1 MIGYKNNILMCED
14 IDIRELTKVYGS
26 PFYIYSKNDILQK
39 IRFLKDIFSSLDDV
53 LIAYA
58 VKAENNLSILKMMV
72 EEGIGADVVSIGE
85 TLKYIK
91 AGGDARNI
99 VFSGVAKTEEEI
111 KKSIELNIKRFNIES
126 IPEAVRINNIA
137 KELKK
142 RVKCSIR
149 VNPNVDAHTHE
160 KITTGVNGNKF
171 GVCIKTIIE
180 NANLLKSLDNIEI
193 ESLSMHIGSQMT
205 DAEPF
210 YRAILVMKD
219 LINEVNSMGFN
230 ITDIDIGGGYGV
242 RYNKDHSGFDFD
254 KFKNES
260 INLLKEMNLKVTTEP
275 GRYFVAESCALI
287 MRVEYV
293 KEELGRKY
301 VILDGG
307 MNDYVRVAMYDAYNE
322 IYPLVKRESVS
333 NYDFVG
339 PICESSDFFA
349 YDRECSVVEEGDYV
363 ALLDAGAYGFS
374 MSSNYNSRPLI
385 AQVMADKD
393 KHYIIRKRQ
402 TFDEMIES
410 EII

>member
-1 MIGYKNNILMCED
+1 MIAYENNILMCENV
-14 IDIRELTKVYGS
+14 DIREIAEIYGT
-26 PFYIYSKNDILQK
+26 PFYIYSKNDILNK
-39 IRFLKDIFSSLDDV
+39 IRFLKEVFSSLNDV
-53 LIAYA
+53 LIVYA
-58 VKAENNLSILKMMV
+58 IKAENNLSILKMMA

-91 AGGDARNI
+91 AGGKAENV

-111 KKSIELNIKRFNIES
+111 RKSIELNIKRFNIES
-126 IPEAVRINNIA
+126 IPEAIRINNIA
-137 KELKK
+137 KELKNK
-142 RVKCSIR
+142 VKCSIR

-171 GVCIKTIIE
+171 GISIKTIRE
-180 NANLLKSLDNIEI
+180 NSELLKSLSNIEI

-210 YRAILVMKD
+210 YKAILVMRD
-219 LINEVNSMGFN
+219 LIGEINSMGFN

-242 RYNKDHSGFDFD
+242 RYNRDHSGFDFN
-254 KFKNES
+254 KFKAES
-260 INLLKEMNLKVTTEP
+260 INLLKEMNLRVTTEP
-275 GRYFVAESCALI
+275 GRYFVAESGALI
-287 MRVEYV
+287 MRVEYI

-301 VILDGG
+301 VILNGG

-322 IYPLVKRESVS
+322 IYPLVKKDNVS

-349 YDRECSVVEEGDYV
+349 YDRESSVLEQGDYV

-374 MSSNYNSRPLI
+374 MSSNYNSRLFIP
-385 AQVMADKD
+385 QVMIDDK

-402 TFDEMIES
+402 TFEDMIRDEIL
-410 EII
+410 

>member
-26 PFYIYSKNDILQK
+26 PFYLYSKNDILQK

-180 NANLLKSLDNIEI
+180 NTNLLKSLDNIEI

-219 LINEVNSMGFN
+219 LIGEVNSMGFN

-275 GRYFVAESCALI
+275 GRYFVAESGALI

-374 MSSNYNSRPLI
+374 MSSNYNSRPII
-385 AQVMADKD
+385 AQIMADKD

>member
-1 MIGYKNNILMCED
+1 MIAYENNILMCENV
-14 IDIRELTKVYGS
+14 DIREIAEIYGT
-26 PFYIYSKNDILQK
+26 PFYIYSKNDILNK
-39 IRFLKDIFSSLDDV
+39 IRFLKKVFSPLNDV
-53 LIAYA
+53 LIVYA
-58 VKAENNLSILKMMV
+58 IKAENNLSILKMMA

-91 AGGDARNI
+91 AGGKAENV

-111 KKSIELNIKRFNIES
+111 RKSIELNIKRFNIES
-126 IPEAVRINNIA
+126 IPEAIRINNIA

-142 RVKCSIR
+142 KVKCSIR

-171 GVCIKTIIE
+171 GISIKTIRE
-180 NANLLKSLDNIEI
+180 NSELLKSLSNIEI

-210 YRAILVMKD
+210 YKAILVMRD
-219 LINEVNSMGFN
+219 LIGEINSMGFN

-242 RYNKDHSGFDFD
+242 RYNRDHSGFDFN
-254 KFKNES
+254 KFKAES
-260 INLLKEMNLKVTTEP
+260 INLLKEMNLRVTTEP
-275 GRYFVAESCALI
+275 GRYFVAESGALI
-287 MRVEYV
+287 MRVEYI

-301 VILDGG
+301 VILNGG

-322 IYPLVKRESVS
+322 IYPLVKKDNVS

-349 YDRECSVVEEGDYV
+349 YDRESSVLEQGDYV

-374 MSSNYNSRPLI
+374 MSSNYNSRLFIP
-385 AQVMADKD
+385 QVMIDDK

-402 TFDEMIES
+402 TFEDMIRDEIL
-410 EII
+410 

>member
-26 PFYIYSKNDILQK
+26 PFYLYSKNDILQK

-91 AGGDARNI
+91 AGGDASNI

-219 LINEVNSMGFN
+219 LISEVNSMGFN

-275 GRYFVAESCALI
+275 GRYFVAESGVLI

-322 IYPLVKRESVS
+322 IYPLIKRESVS

-349 YDRECSVVEEGDYV
+349 YDIECSVVEAGDYV

-402 TFDEMIES
+402 TFNEMIES

>member
-1 MIGYKNNILMCED
+1 MIHYKNNILKCED
-14 IDIRELTKVYGS
+14 IDIIELAKIYGS
-26 PFYIYSKNDILQK
+26 PFYLYSKNDILNK
-39 IRFLKDIFSSLDDV
+39 IRFLKDIFSPLNDV

-58 VKAENNLSILKMMV
+58 VKAENNLSILKMMI
-72 EEGIGADVVSIGE
+72 EEGVGADVVSIGE

-91 AGGDARNI
+91 AGGKAENI

-111 KKSIELNIKRFNIES
+111 KRSIELNIKRFNIES
-126 IPEAVRINNIA
+126 IPEALRINNIA
-137 KELKK
+137 KELNKK
-142 RVKCSIR
+142 VKCSIR

-160 KITTGVNGNKF
+160 KITTGINGNKF
-171 GVCIKTIIE
+171 GISIKTIKD
-180 NANLLKSLDNIEI
+180 NCDLLKSLNNIEI

-210 YRAILVMKD
+210 YKAILVMKD
-219 LINEVNSMGFN
+219 LISEVNAMGFN
-230 ITDIDIGGGYGV
+230 ITNIDIGGGYGV
-242 RYNKDHSGFDFD
+242 RYNKNHSGFDFE

-275 GRYFVAESCALI
+275 GRYFVAESGALI

-322 IYPLVKRESVS
+322 IYPLVKDKNVS

-349 YDRECSVVEEGDYV
+349 YDRECSILKQGDYV

-374 MSSNYNSRPLI
+374 MASNYNSRPLI
-385 AQVMADKD
+385 PQIMVDKD
-393 KHYIIRKRQ
+393 KHCIIRKKQ
-402 TFDEMIES
+402 TFEEMIES
-410 EII
+410 EIL

>member
-1 MIGYKNNILMCED
+1 MIEYRNNILMCED
-14 IDIRELTKVYGS
+14 IDIRELANTYGS
-26 PFYIYSKNDILQK
+26 PFYIYSKNDILSK
-39 IRFLKDIFSSLDDV
+39 IRFLKNIFSSLDNV

-58 VKAENNLSILKMMV
+58 VKAENNLSILKLMA

-91 AGGDARNI
+91 AGGKAENV
-99 VFSGVAKTEEEI
+99 VFSGVAKTREEI
-111 KKSIELNIKRFNIES
+111 QKSIELNIKRFNIES
-126 IPEAVRINNIA
+126 IPEAIRINDIA

-160 KITTGVNGNKF
+160 KITTGINGNKF
-171 GVCIKTIIE
+171 GISIKTIKE
-180 NANLLKSLDNIEI
+180 NAELLKSLDNIEI

-210 YRAILVMKD
+210 YKAILVMKD
-219 LINEVNSMGFN
+219 LIGQVNSMGFN

-242 RYNKDHSGFDFD
+242 RYNRDHSGFDFD
-254 KFKNES
+254 KFKSES

-275 GRYFVAESCALI
+275 GRYFLAESGALI
-287 MRVEYV
+287 MRVEYI

-307 MNDYVRVAMYDAYNE
+307 MNDYIRVAMYDAYNE
-322 IYPLVKRESVS
+322 IYPLVKKDNVS

-339 PICESSDFFA
+339 PICESSDFFS
-349 YDRECSVVEEGDYV
+349 YDRECSVLEQGDYV

-374 MSSNYNSRPLI
+374 MSSNYNSRLLI
-385 AQVMADKD
+385 PQVMIDDK

-402 TFDEMIES
+402 TFDDMIKD
-410 EII
+410 EIL

>member
-1 MIGYKNNILMCED
+1 MIAYENNILMCENV
-14 IDIRELTKVYGS
+14 DIREIAEIYGT
-26 PFYIYSKNDILQK
+26 PFYIYSKNDILNK
-39 IRFLKDIFSSLDDV
+39 IRFLKEVFSPLNDV
-53 LIAYA
+53 LIVYA
-58 VKAENNLSILKMMV
+58 IKAENNLSILKMMA

-91 AGGDARNI
+91 AGGKAENV

-111 KKSIELNIKRFNIES
+111 RKSIELNIKRFNIES
-126 IPEAVRINNIA
+126 IPEAIRINNIA
-137 KELKK
+137 KELKNK
-142 RVKCSIR
+142 VKCSIR

-171 GVCIKTIIE
+171 GISIKTIRE
-180 NANLLKSLDNIEI
+180 NSELLKSLSNIEI

-210 YRAILVMKD
+210 YKAILVMRD
-219 LINEVNSMGFN
+219 LIGEINSMGFN

-242 RYNKDHSGFDFD
+242 RYNRDHSGFDFN
-254 KFKNES
+254 KFKAES
-260 INLLKEMNLKVTTEP
+260 INLLKEMNLRVTTEP
-275 GRYFVAESCALI
+275 GRYFVAESGALI
-287 MRVEYV
+287 MRVEYI

-301 VILDGG
+301 VILNGG

-322 IYPLVKRESVS
+322 IYPLVKKDNVS

-349 YDRECSVVEEGDYV
+349 YDRESSVLEQGDYV

-374 MSSNYNSRPLI
+374 MSSNYNSRLFIP
-385 AQVMADKD
+385 QVMIDDK

-402 TFDEMIES
+402 TFEDMIRDEIL
-410 EII
+410 

>member
-1 MIGYKNNILMCED
+1 MIEYRNNILMCED
-14 IDIRELTKVYGS
+14 IDIRELAEIYES
-26 PFYIYSKNDILQK
+26 PFYIYSRNDILNK
-39 IRFLKDIFSSLDDV
+39 IRFLKDIFSSLNDV

-58 VKAENNLSILKMMV
+58 VKAENNLSILKMMI

-85 TLKYIK
+85 ILKYIK
-91 AGGDARNI
+91 AGGKPHNI
-99 VFSGVAKTEEEI
+99 VFSGVAKTKEEI

-126 IPEAVRINNIA
+126 IPEAVRINDIA

-149 VNPNVDAHTHE
+149 VNPNVDAHTHQ
-160 KITTGVNGNKF
+160 KITTGINGNKF
-171 GVCIKTIIE
+171 GLSIKTIKE
-180 NANLLKSLDNIEI
+180 NAELLKSLDNIEI

-210 YRAILVMKD
+210 YKAILVMKD
-219 LINEVNSMGFN
+219 LIEEIKNMGFN

-242 RYNKDHSGFDFD
+242 RYNRDNLGFDFD
-254 KFKNES
+254 KFKTES

-275 GRYFVAESCALI
+275 GRYFTAESGALI

-301 VILDGG
+301 IILDGG
-307 MNDYVRVAMYDAYNE
+307 MNDYIRAAMYDAYNE
-322 IYPLVKRESVS
+322 IYPLVKKENIS
-333 NYDFVG
+333 NYDFAG

-349 YDRECSVVEEGDYV
+349 YNRECSELKEGDYA

-374 MSSNYNSRPLI
+374 MASNYNSRPLTSQI
-385 AQVMADKD
+385 MIDKD

-402 TFDEMIES
+402 TFEDMIKD

>member
-1 MIGYKNNILMCED
+1 MIGYKDNILMCED
-14 IDIRELTKVYGS
+14 IDIRELAEVYDS
-26 PFYIYSKNDILQK
+26 PFYIYSKNDILNK
-39 IRFLKDIFSSLDDV
+39 IRFLKDIFSSLDNV

-58 VKAENNLSILKMMV
+58 VKAENNLSILKMMAD
-72 EEGIGADVVSIGE
+72 EGIGADVVSIGE

-91 AGGDARNI
+91 AGGKAENI

-111 KKSIELNIKRFNIES
+111 RKSIELNIKRFNIES

-137 KELKK
+137 KEMKK

-160 KITTGVNGNKF
+160 KITTGVTGNKF
-171 GVCIKTIIE
+171 GISIKTIRE
-180 NANLLKSLDNIEI
+180 NANLLKSLDNISI

-205 DAEPF
+205 DSEPF
-210 YRAILVMKD
+210 YKAILAMKD
-219 LINEVNSMGFN
+219 FINDVNSMGFN

-242 RYNKDHSGFDFD
+242 RYDKNSSGFDFEH
-254 KFKNES
+254 FKSKS
-260 INLLKEMNLKVTTEP
+260 INLLKEMNLNITTEP
-275 GRYFVAESCALI
+275 GRYFVAESGALI
-287 MRVEYV
+287 MRVEYI

-301 VILDGG
+301 AILDGG
-307 MNDYVRVAMYDAYNE
+307 MNDYIRVAMYDAYND
-322 IYPLVKRESVS
+322 ICPLVKKENVS
-333 NYDFVG
+333 HYDFVG

-349 YDRECSVVEEGDYV
+349 YNRECSFIEEGDYV

-385 AQVMADKD
+385 SQIMVDKD
-393 KHYIIRKRQ
+393 KHYVIRKRQ
-402 TFDEMIES
+402 TFEDMIVN

>member
-26 PFYIYSKNDILQK
+26 PFYLYSKNDILQK

-85 TLKYIK
+85 SLKYIK

-180 NANLLKSLDNIEI
+180 NSNLLKSLDNIEI

-210 YRAILVMKD
+210 YRAILVMRD

-275 GRYFVAESCALI
+275 GRYFVAESGALI

-385 AQVMADKD
+385 AQVMSDKD

-402 TFDEMIES
+402 TFNEMIES